1 MIPPVPRRR
10 LLQTALAAPF
20 AAFADNKI
28 ARAPGVHLKIALN
41 AYSFDKMLRDGSMTL
56 AQTVDYCAEHGFEGL
71 DATGYYFPGYP
82 KVPTDEYL
90 YGLKRTAF
98 VNGVS
103 LSGTGVRNDFATI
116 DAEARRRDVQMVK
129 DWIEVAS
136 KLSAPVIRVFTGPKM
151 PEGRTF
157 DQVLEWMIPEFQE
170 CAEHGKR
177 HGVIV
182 AVQPHWDF
190 LRSAED
196 VIRVVNSVDSEWFGV
211 ILDVGSLR
219 LGDPY
224 REIEKVV
231 PYAVSWQIKEQV
243 YYDDKVMAIDLPKVK
258 AIIDRAGYRGFLPIE
273 ALGGGDQRVKVAEF
287 LKKVRAAFGV

>member
-1 MIPPVPRRR
+1 MIPAIHRRR
-10 LLQTALAAPF
+10 LLQTALGMPLAAW
-20 AAFADNKI
+20 ADGKVV
-28 ARAPGVHLKIALN
+28 RQPGMNLKLALN
-41 AYSFDKMLRDGSMTL
+41 AYSFDKTLKDGSMTL
-56 AQTVDYCAEHGFEGL
+56 AKTVEYCAQQGFEGL

-82 KVPTDEYL
+82 KVPTDEYI

-103 LSGTGVRNDFATI
+103 ISGTGVRNDFAQG
-116 DAEARRRDVQMVK
+116 DADARRRDVQMVK

-157 DQVLEWMIPEFQE
+157 DQVLEWMTPLFQE
-170 CAEHGKR
+170 CADYGKL

-182 AVQPHWDF
+182 AVQPHWDC
-190 LRSAED
+190 LKSAED
-196 VIRVVNSVDSEWFGV
+196 TIRLVNTVNSEWFGV

-219 LGDPY
+219 RGDPY

-231 PYAVSWQIKEQV
+231 PYAVSWQIKEDV
-243 YYDDKVMAIDLPKVK
+243 YYDDKATPIDLAKVK
-258 AIIDRAGYRGFLPIE
+258 AIIDRSGYRGFLPIE

-287 LKKVRAAFGV
+287 LKKVRAVFGG

>member
-1 MIPPVPRRR
+1 MIPAIHRRR
-10 LLQTALAAPF
+10 LLQTALGLPLAAW
-20 AAFADNKI
+20 ADGKVV
-28 ARAPGVHLKIALN
+28 RQPGTYLKLALN
-41 AYSFDKMLRDGSMTL
+41 AYSFDKTLKDGSMTL
-56 AQTVDYCAEHGFEGL
+56 AKTVEYCAQHGFEGL

-82 KVPTDEYL
+82 KVPTDEYI

-103 LSGTGVRNDFATI
+103 ISGTGVRNDFAQA
-116 DAEARRRDVQMVK
+116 DAEARRRDVQMVN

-157 DQVLEWMIPEFQE
+157 DQVLEWMTPLFQE
-170 CAEHGKR
+170 CADYGKR

-182 AVQPHWDF
+182 AVQPHWDC
-190 LRSAED
+190 LKSAED
-196 VIRVVNSVDSEWFGV
+196 TIRLVNTVNSEWFGV

-219 LGDPY
+219 RGDPY
-224 REIEKVV
+224 REIEKVA
-231 PYAVSWQIKEQV
+231 PYAVSWQIKEEV
-243 YYDDKVMAIDLPKVK
+243 YYDDKATPIDLAKVK
-258 AIIDRAGYRGFLPIE
+258 AIIDRSGYRGFLPIE

-287 LKKVRAAFGV
+287 LKKVRAVFGG